1 MVADILKE
9 KEWAE
14 VRAKEADA
22 QAEADAKGRR
32 GSEVMS
38 PSIGCR
44 STVAL
49 VYGSIARNRLSLRPF
64 VGRK

>member
-32 GSEVMS
+32 SSEVIS
-38 PSIGCR
+38 QSSRCR
-44 STVAL
+44 SPLVVVAI
-49 VYGSIARNRLSLRPF
+49 VH
-64 VGRK
+64 GRFY